1 MKVTN
6 IVRVF
11 LVALS
16 VIVLASCSGVV
27 QEQYV
32 QSLSDRTLCERWS
45 GTGPGLRLFEEIERE
60 KSQRKL
66 NCSNLGFSVSKD
78 AIRQSNEA
86 QASANAERQRSER
99 LGTILQGIGGAF
111 QNSSPTSTLSNPTSG
126 LRLLRRRINT
136 PDISNPDQTITVYCE
151 YSNGRIVPYYDN
163 VWIQCP
169 AVP

>member
-86 QASANAERQRSER
+86 Q
-99 LGTILQGIGGAF
+99 
-111 QNSSPTSTLSNPTSG
+111 TLKDRG
-126 LRLLRRRINT
+126 LKDLEQFFKALAAHFRIHHPHQLLAIPPRA
-136 PDISNPDQTITVYCE
+136 YGC
-151 YSNGRIVPYYDN
+151 
-163 VWIQCP
+163 
-169 AVP
+169 